1 MAGCG
6 NGTIHRKVKLPA
18 GPVVGPRQS
27 REWKQQDS
35 DRLVQVLM
43 KENAALRERFSM
55 FTPTEWKAREHE
67 RKLKAAI
74 AKSADELSD

>member
-6 NGTIHRKVKLPA
+6 SGAIHRKVKLPT
-18 GPVVGPRQS
+18 GPVVVPAKAESEQR
-27 REWKQQDS
+27 DS

-55 FTPTEWKAREHE
+55 FTPMEWRARERE
-67 RKLKAAI
+67 RKPEAAI
-74 AKSADELSD
+74 AKSADRVSD